1 MTYIVQHHPE
11 LILLQE
17 FLQGSLPMGIN
28 VAVSSHVEDC
38 PVCGQK
44 VENLLKE
51 AGDSWDQKEDIECPD
66 DLDSIADKILNEE
79 APFVQ
84 SSKPSSVAKEV
95 KIAGRTVRLPPLLAD
110 LYSSELTWKT
120 VATGIQQAVIDLDSK
135 TLSKFVYMEPG
146 SRVPRHSHMG
156 SEFMLVLEGAL
167 SDELG
172 DYQTLDF
179 VARDSQHT
187 HAQITEKGC
196 VCLFITDAPLKFT
209 EGLLQLLN
217 PMNSLLTWLKR
228 G

>member
-1 MTYIVQHHPE
+1 MTYIAQHHPG

-44 VENLLKE
+44 IENLLKE
-51 AGDSWDQKEDIECPD
+51 AGDSWELIEDIECPD
-66 DLDSIADKILNEE
+66 DLGSIADKILNEE
-79 APFVQ
+79 ALPVQ
-84 SSKPSSVAKEV
+84 SSRPSSAEREV
-95 KIAGRTVRLPPLLAD
+95 KIAGRAVRLPPLLAD
-110 LYSSELTWKT
+110 IYSSELAWKT
-120 VATGIQQAVIDLDSK
+120 VASGIQQAVIDLDPK

-156 SEFMLVLEGAL
+156 NEFMLVLEGAL

-172 DYQTLDF
+172 DYQALDF
-179 VARDSQHT
+179 VARDAQHT

-196 VCLFITDAPLKFT
+196 VCLFITDAPLRFT
-209 EGLLQLLN
+209 EGLLQFLN